1 MAGKTVKRADLCKA
15 VYRKCMLSHAESM
28 KLVESVLK
36 EIKDCLERGETVKLS
51 SFGSFLVRKKGQR
64 MARNPKTG
72 EPAVVSKRRVLVFKP
87 SDILMQRMNASASA
101 SSSQA
106 DEPTNEKPTAPL

>member
-15 VYRKCMLSHAESM
+15 VYRQCKLSHTESM

-51 SFGSFLVRKKGQR
+51 SFGSFFVRKKGQR
-64 MARNPKTG
+64 IGCNRKTG
-72 EPAVVSKRRVLVFKP
+72 EPAVVCARRVLVFKP
-87 SDILMQRMNASASA
+87 SDILKRRINARASP
-101 SSSQA
+101 SSDA
-106 DEPTNEKPTAPL
+106 D

>member
-1 MAGKTVKRADLCKA
+1 MAGRTVKRADLCKA
-15 VYRKCMLSHAESM
+15 VYQQCKLSHPESM

-64 MARNPKTG
+64 MGCNPKTG
-72 EPAVVSKRRVLVFKP
+72 EAAVVSARRVLVFKP
-87 SDILMQRMNASASA
+87 SDILKQRINVSASPP
-101 SSSQA
+101 SDA
-106 DEPTNEKPTAPL
+106 D